1 MSSSVKST
9 SSSSNLTF
17 INKLG
22 DYVYFIN
29 QLELYTNRDELI
41 KYLHILLYGTKGIR
55 TGRIERIL
63 EFNRLAEEH
72 HDRAYAELE
81 TWPSWCVKTCLE
93 LFGRRS
99 VRDSKERAASAL
111 IKYLMQPYVIIRNP
125 LDLSPKQW
133 YFKIEGRKLRD
144 QFPQVSVKS
153 IETHTSKIWE
163 AMSPTDKEVS
173 FAKKK
178 Y

>member
-1 MSSSVKST
+1 M
-9 SSSSNLTF
+9 
-17 INKLG
+17 
-22 DYVYFIN
+22 
-29 QLELYTNRDELI
+29 
-41 KYLHILLYGTKGIR
+41 
-55 TGRIERIL
+55 
-63 EFNRLAEEH
+63 
-72 HDRAYAELE
+72 
-81 TWPSWCVKTCLE
+81 KTCLE

-99 VRDSKERAASAL
+99 VRDSKERVASAL

-173 FAKKK
+173 FAKKSIHEFFSL
-178 Y
+178 YNVFTGVGESECTAIVE